1 MATVPA
7 SYVYKALSSLGIQ
20 CDEVTVE
27 GYNPEVF
34 GNFDAVAVTSVGT
47 LRIVYDREFW
57 VEADQ
62 PLPPPLS
69 EQGIVSALNHAK
81 RIKL

>member
-7 SYVYKALSSLGIQ
+7 SYVYKALSSLGIR
-20 CDEVTVE
+20 CDELSVE

-34 GNFDAVAVTSVGT
+34 GNFGAVAKTSVGT

-69 EQGIVSALNHAK
+69 EKGIVSALDHAK
-81 RIKL
+81 RSNL